1 MQNIQNNKE
10 CLIRSREI
18 INGQKYETT
27 SRNMFKDARNAIMI
41 IVNWFTKMIQLKTTT
56 IAILSEK
63 IARIYRNDIWKIY
76 KVSKKILSDK

>member
-1 MQNIQNNKE
+1 
-10 CLIRSREI
+10 
-18 INGQKYETT
+18 
-27 SRNMFKDARNAIMI
+27 MFKDARNAIMI
-41 IVNWFTKMIQLKTTT
+41 RVDWFTKMIQLKTTT